1 MIVKEVNDGAKI
13 DYSVRG
19 SKITINDEIMLNL
32 ERYERDDANHIDVCR
47 DAYGNLVTG
56 VIPGIAEAYV
66 AQIDIPPRAY
76 VEIPAEV
83 AEVPTEAE
91 ETADSENGG
100 GMREQGPTLEPVPF
114 DMAKCTLSL
123 WAID

>member
-19 SKITINDEIMLNL
+19 SRITINDEIMLNL
-32 ERYERDDANHIDVCR
+32 ERYERDEANHIDVCR

-66 AQIDIPPRAY
+66 AQIDIPARTY
-76 VEIPAEV
+76 VEVPAEV
-83 AEVPTEAE
+83 AEVPT
-91 ETADSENGG
+91 DSEDQAEGENSG
-100 GMREQGPTLEPVPF
+100 GMREQGPAIEPVPF

>member
-1 MIVKEVNDGAKI
+1 MIVKEVNEGVKV

-19 SKITINDEIMLNL
+19 AKITINDEIMLNL

-66 AQIDIPPRAY
+66 AQIDIPARAY

-83 AEVPTEAE
+83 SEETAEAE
-91 ETADSENGG
+91 ETADGENGG
-100 GMREQGPTLEPVPF
+100 GMREQGPTREPVPF

-123 WAID
+123 WTIE